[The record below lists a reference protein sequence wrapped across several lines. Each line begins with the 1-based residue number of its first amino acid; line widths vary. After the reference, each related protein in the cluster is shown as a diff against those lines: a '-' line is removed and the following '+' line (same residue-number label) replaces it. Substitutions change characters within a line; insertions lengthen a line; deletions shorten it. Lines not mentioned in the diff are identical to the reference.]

1 MAPFDV
7 DDFVAEHA
15 GQFIGDLR
23 SFDQTGEYIDRSAG
37 DGKGV

>member
-1 MAPFDV
+1 MVPFDV

-15 GQFIGDLR
+15 GQFICRLR
-23 SFDQTGEYIDRSAG
+23 SFDQTGEQVNRSAG